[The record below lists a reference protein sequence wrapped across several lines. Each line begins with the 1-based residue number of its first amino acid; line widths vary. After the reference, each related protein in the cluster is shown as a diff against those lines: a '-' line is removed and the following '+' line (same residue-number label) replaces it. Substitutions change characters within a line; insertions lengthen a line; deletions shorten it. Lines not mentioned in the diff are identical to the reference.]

1 MLTIFKMTSKTVIFL
16 CLLFALNIK
25 CSLHV
30 IAQTQVLT
38 TAQAHQVPRLPA
50 KRTAVKVKGD
60 EGTTAA
66 STLVRPIRSEDTTT
80 SPRASDLTNPL
91 HPRATTIQVVIGKVV
106 VVQEISGFCLTK
118 PKTLPHQRHLESS

>member
-1 MLTIFKMTSKTVIFL
+1 MLTIFKMTSKTLIFL
-16 CLLFALNIK
+16 CLLFSLNIK
-25 CSLHV
+25 CSLYV
-30 IAQTQVLT
+30 IVQTQVLT

-80 SPRASDLTNPL
+80 SPRASDLTNP
-91 HPRATTIQVVIGKVV
+91 HPRATILQVVIGKVV

-118 PKTLPHQRHLESS
+118 PKTLPYQRHLKSS

>member
-1 MLTIFKMTSKTVIFL
+1 MPFIFTQYKVFSINVI
-16 CLLFALNIK
+16 
-25 CSLHV
+25 V
-30 IAQTQVLT
+30 QTQVLT

-80 SPRASDLTNPL
+80 SPRASDLTNP
-91 HPRATTIQVVIGKVV
+91 HPRATTLQVVIGKVV
-106 VVQEISGFCLTK
+106 VVQEISVFCLTK
-118 PKTLPHQRHLESS
+118 PKTLPYQRHLKSS